1 VQEVNQLL
9 AARKEMEKMMKQ
21 MGKGKMPSIPQLQE
35 NGAQAAPRPSATRKS
50 KNKRKK
56 KKSRR

>member
-1 VQEVNQLL
+1 
-9 AARKEMEKMMKQ
+9 MEKMMKQ
-21 MGKGKMPSIPQLQE
+21 MGKGKMAMPDLASLQ
-35 NGAQAAPRPSATRKS
+35 NGEAVQQQRPKPSATRKS